1 MKRFPK
7 KEMDELIS
15 GVREWRKDEGNS
27 YVHKPIMASYEIS
40 KATDVGGIK
49 WLNLIDAICSGVAV
63 NATNETIYEVLR
75 LLGWEPD
82 KGIKK
87 GLSNTFACTG
97 ENCPMKL
104 GINITKCTAHHCEHR
119 TAPKG
124 GM

>member
-49 WLNLIDAICSGVAV
+49 WLNLFELDVGDNLISANDDEGGVALAV
-63 NATNETIYEVLR
+63 HFIFNPAVGALYET
-75 LLGWEPD
+75 
-82 KGIKK
+82 
-87 GLSNTFACTG
+87 
-97 ENCPMKL
+97 
-104 GINITKCTAHHCEHR
+104 
-119 TAPKG
+119 
-124 GM
+124 